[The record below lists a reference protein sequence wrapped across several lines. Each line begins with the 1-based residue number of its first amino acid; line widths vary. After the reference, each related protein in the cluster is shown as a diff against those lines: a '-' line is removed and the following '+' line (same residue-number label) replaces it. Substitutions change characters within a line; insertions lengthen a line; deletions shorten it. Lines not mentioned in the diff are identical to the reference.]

1 MFPRFP
7 FSLLVIPQHKIA
19 MSAPTLKIKENPKA
33 PKEKEEESTW
43 DKVKSK
49 LMAVH
54 LPIILLLAI
63 GIGIFF
69 PQPGKQ

>member
-1 MFPRFP
+1 MESSR
-7 FSLLVIPQHKIA
+7 STYK
-19 MSAPTLKIKENPKA
+19 APTEK
-33 PKEKEEESTW
+33 KEKTTW

-69 PQPGKQ
+69 PQPGEWRILCVT

>member
-1 MFPRFP
+1 MNT
-7 FSLLVIPQHKIA
+7 
-19 MSAPTLKIKENPKA
+19 PTLKVVENPKA
-33 PKEKEEESTW
+33 PTEKKKTTW

-69 PQPGKQ
+69 PQPGEWRILCVT

>member
-1 MFPRFP
+1 MNT
-7 FSLLVIPQHKIA
+7 
-19 MSAPTLKIKENPKA
+19 PTLKVVENPKA
-33 PKEKEEESTW
+33 PTEKKEKTTW

-63 GIGIFF
+63 GIGISF
-69 PQPGKQ
+69 PQPGEWRILCVT